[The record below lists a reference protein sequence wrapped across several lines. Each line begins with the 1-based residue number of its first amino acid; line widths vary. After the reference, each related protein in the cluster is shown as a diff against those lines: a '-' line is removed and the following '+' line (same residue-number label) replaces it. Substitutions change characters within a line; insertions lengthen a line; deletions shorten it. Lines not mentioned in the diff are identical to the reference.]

1 MLEEAELGNLS
12 QLRTQVVV
20 GLTAFSVC
28 LLGSFSAR
36 SHLLMVGDRSTP
48 APLLSSPMCPA
59 PVALALTHVVLTVV
73 LGDKRGD
80 NLPSPVL
87 CTGGGASLSWNGGA
101 GSSSASSLCFGW

>member
-1 MLEEAELGNLS
+1 M
-12 QLRTQVVV
+12 V
-20 GLTAFSVC
+20 GLTAFSAC

-80 NLPSPVL
+80 NL

-101 GSSSASSLCFGW
+101 GSRSASSVCFWVVMEISGGREELELLLLSCCC